1 MKMAKRLRA
10 AVLLVLSVLV
20 APDAG
25 AQELD
30 FVRGLFRDVHSVTLF
45 GSWAEIR
52 KSPQLETRP
61 NQCLFLGVCGGGAE
75 VLWDLT
81 PADRDVHLELGL
93 GASYLRGFSGK
104 PLADP
109 FDLRSSVR
117 SFPEF
122 GAYLSGQII
131 PTWPIIPYIGGTFGF
146 SDLWNAQVYG
156 VDRIPRSI
164 KSQTFS
170 YGMIAGVA
178 LDAGWGGNAF
188 LEGGYRARRFPSL
201 DYNIDTPLPS
211 TWPRGL
217 DLSGWQISAG
227 WQFELRPPRRP
238 PAFEGVWVLSAVD
251 SDELPSMLS
260 QTKNS
265 DGTSTRIE
273 IQGGNLNIE
282 DDVYRLA
289 IQQRTS
295 TLDNQLRVVGVTVAD
310 LRDVESGRYSLTSRH
325 LVLHPRGGGMAN
337 VERLGDEI
345 VLTAAVPGHNLRFRK
360 ISS

>member
-1 MKMAKRLRA
+1 MKLATRLRA
-10 AVLLVLSVLV
+10 AELLMLTAVV

-30 FVRGLFRDVHSVTLF
+30 FVRGLFREVHSVTLF

-52 KSPQLETRP
+52 KSPQLETQP

-109 FDLRSSVR
+109 FDLRASVR

-122 GAYLSGQII
+122 GAYLSGQVI
-131 PTWPIIPYIGGTFGF
+131 PTWPVIPYVGGTFGF

-156 VDRIPRSI
+156 ADRIPRSI
-164 KSQTFS
+164 KGQTFS
-170 YGMIAGVA
+170 YGMIAGIA

-188 LEGGYRARRFPSL
+188 FEGGYRARRFPSL
-201 DYNIDTPLPS
+201 DYTTDTPLPS

-227 WQFELRPPRRP
+227 WQFELRPPKRP

-251 SDELPSMLS
+251 SDELPAMLS
-260 QTKNS
+260 QMKND

-273 IQGGNLNIE
+273 IQGGTLHIE
-282 DDVYRLA
+282 DDIYRLG
-289 IQQRTS
+289 IHQKTS
-295 TLDNQLRVVGVTVAD
+295 TLDAQLRVVGIKVAD
-310 LRDVESGRYSLTSRH
+310 LRDVETGRYTVARQD
-325 LVLHPRGGGMAN
+325 LVLHPAAGGRAD
-337 VERLGDEI
+337 VARLGDEI
-345 VLTAAVPGHNLRFRK
+345 VLTAAIPGHNLRFRK